1 MISNKRA
8 KVLIGLLL
16 LLALTL
22 GLLTSLQYGSDLKE
36 VSCVKTYLTQMGTIS
51 NGTSRHRV
59 VADGSLCN
67 ASFENVNLKIVN
79 IGYCIPNNIIILDSS
94 FFVVYQ
100 KIYIAIFVV
109 SSSVV
114 IVYYASIYRIVL
126 KRGRQHLKTALIL
139 SIVTLIFIVAFLPS
153 GLIALRI
160 VELNIVIYYLYSTY
174 NVANPIVYVFLNKT
188 FRSQKF
194 QASSI
199 LLWLYSPVCA
209 RPGRKPRRSIFS
221 QRGSNVSIPIRL
233 ARLCYLDPHNL
244 TFKGIYITWP
254 KLRRPQYF
262 GHAPYKARPLCRS
275 H

>member
-67 ASFENVNLKIVN
+67 ASFENVNLKIVNLKIVN

-160 VELNIVIYYLYSTY
+160 VELNIVIYYLY
-174 NVANPIVYVFLNKT
+174 
-188 FRSQKF
+188 
-194 QASSI
+194 
-199 LLWLYSPVCA
+199 
-209 RPGRKPRRSIFS
+209 
-221 QRGSNVSIPIRL
+221 
-233 ARLCYLDPHNL
+233 
-244 TFKGIYITWP
+244 
-254 KLRRPQYF
+254 
-262 GHAPYKARPLCRS
+262 
-275 H
+275 